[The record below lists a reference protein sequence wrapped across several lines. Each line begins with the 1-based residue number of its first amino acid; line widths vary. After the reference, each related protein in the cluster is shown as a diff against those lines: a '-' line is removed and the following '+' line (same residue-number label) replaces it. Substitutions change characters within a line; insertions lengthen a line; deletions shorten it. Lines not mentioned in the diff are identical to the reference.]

1 MGIIDTGKYIFQS
14 VCVIPDT
21 RDKYATWEMWGLRD
35 KDIPMFRVVCVS
47 LRTRNQHC
55 RLVQLLQFN
64 CPMSIYLTGKTNTFE
79 GICLLYSCG
88 CEWMLVCR
96 QKGICCIW
104 IGAELEREQFLY
116 YVFNT
121 CHGNIGVSKNTP
133 PHSPPYALVVS
144 TTFTKQNGRKLYN
157 TSFLEN

>member
-1 MGIIDTGKYIFQS
+1 
-14 VCVIPDT
+14 
-21 RDKYATWEMWGLRD
+21 MWGIRD
-35 KDIPMFRVVCVS
+35 KDIPIFRVVCVS

-55 RLVQLLQFN
+55 RLVQLFQFN
-64 CPMSIYLTGKTNTFE
+64 CLSLYLTGKTNTFE

-116 YVFNT
+116 YVFSS
-121 CHGNIGVSKNTP
+121 CHGNIGVSKNTHP
-133 PHSPPYALVVS
+133 THHHMRWLFQPHLPNKMEENCIIQVFWKTNKYISLFLKLINFLRNSKYS
-144 TTFTKQNGRKLYN
+144 TI
-157 TSFLEN
+157 